1 MLNNSVHVHIQGTGE
16 CKNKGD
22 GGRTIHCL
30 MNLAYQGKL
39 TSEQGCEDDL
49 RLLLKESNPL
59 DSTDWRLDPVLQ
71 RACQVG
77 MKELSNPV
85 I

>member
-1 MLNNSVHVHIQGTGE
+1 MFYFQGDCKDKGE
-16 CKNKGD
+16 

-39 TSEQGCEDDL
+39 ESGVGCEDEL
-49 RLLLKESNPL
+49 KILLKESNPL
-59 DSTDWRLDPVLQ
+59 DSPDWRLDPVLQ
-71 RACQVG
+71 RSCQVRG
-77 MKELSNPV
+77 LQK